1 MRRTV
6 VEMLESKGISHRR
19 CCCVAGISRST
30 AKYVPN
36 KNDESLVARMKELA
50 IKHIRYGYRRIWALL
65 RREGWI
71 VNVKRIWRL
80 WKVEELQVPK
90 RRPRKRRCG
99 PSLDVAPC
107 KAVAPNHIWSLDFVA
122 DRLSHGGRLRML
134 TMVDEF
140 TRESLAIRVER
151 SLKAKDVQETLNA
164 VMKERGHPCYL
175 RSDNG
180 SEFIEKSLR
189 AWLKDQ
195 GTDSLFIDPGSPWQN
210 GKCES
215 FNGKFRDECLN
226 TQWFRTLREAKI
238 LIEIW
243 RRQYNTFRPHRALSY
258 QTPAEFAA
266 RCNSTDYSDSL
277 QDVV

>member
-6 VEMLESKGISHRR
+6 VGMLREKGFSHRR
-19 CCCVAGISRST
+19 SCRLAGIGRNAERHQPT
-30 AKYVPN
+30 RK
-36 KNDESLVARMKELA
+36 DEPLVVRMKELA
-50 IKHIRYGYRRIWALL
+50 IEHIRYGYRRIWALL

-80 WKVEELQVPK
+80 WKMEKLQVPK

-99 PSLDVAPC
+99 PSL
-107 KAVAPNHIWSLDFVA
+107 AVAPYRAVVPNHVWTVDFVA

-134 TMVDEF
+134 TVVDEF

-151 SLKAKDVQETLNA
+151 SLKAKDVQETLA
-164 VMKERGHPCYL
+164 AIMTEKGSPCYL

-189 AWLKDQ
+189 AWLKSK

-226 TQWFRTLREAKI
+226 TQWFRTLREAKV
-238 LIEIW
+238 LVEMW
-243 RRQYNTFRPHRALSY
+243 RNQYNSFRPHRSLGY
-258 QTPAEFAA
+258 VTPAEFAA
-266 RCNSTDYSDSL
+266 RWNSAEPNNAL
-277 QDVV
+277 RAVI

>member
-1 MRRTV
+1 MTKRTDEPLV
-6 VEMLESKGISHRR
+6 
-19 CCCVAGISRST
+19 SRVKT
-30 AKYVPN
+30 
-36 KNDESLVARMKELA
+36 LA
-50 IKHIRYGYRRIWALL
+50 TEHIRYGYRRIWALL
-65 RREGWI
+65 RREGWK

-80 WKVEELQVPK
+80 WKLERLQVPK

-99 PSLDVAPC
+99 PSLLVAPC
-107 KAVAPNHIWSLDFVA
+107 KAIAPNHVWTLDFVA

-134 TMVDEF
+134 TVVDEF

-151 SLKAKDVQETLNA
+151 SLKAKDVQETLETI
-164 VMKERGHPCYL
+164 MKSRGKPCYL

-189 AWLKDQ
+189 EWLISQ
-195 GTDSLFIDPGSPWQN
+195 GTKSLFIDTGSPWQN

-226 TQWFRTLREAKI
+226 TQWFRTLREAKV

-243 RRQYNTFRPHRALSY
+243 RKEYNSFRPHRALGY
-258 QTPAEFAA
+258 ATPLEYAA
-266 RCNSTDYSDSL
+266 RWDSTNPSDAL
-277 QDVV
+277 RVVI